1 MNGQAKF
8 VIIAFL
14 IAATAFEVS
23 GDAIVR
29 LGLGSRV
36 MAAKGAFFL
45 AGAACLF
52 IYGLCLNLAPLPFH
66 RVVGIYIA
74 TLFLMWQ
81 LISFLFFRSL
91 PSLPVIVG
99 GVLIVAGIQML
110 AIGLLGELQVRHY
123 YTSQQRTPYAIDR
136 LVRLRSPEEPSIL
149 TDRTDGNY

>member
-99 GVLIVAGIQML
+99 GVLIVAG
-110 AIGLLGELQVRHY
+110 GLVVAFWGQSLS
-123 YTSQQRTPYAIDR
+123 T
-136 LVRLRSPEEPSIL
+136 
-149 TDRTDGNY
+149 